1 MADVPIDPAIEIS
14 AALMGRVRSIEIR
27 TRRLAACTRAARDP
41 DTGRIES
48 VPASQ
53 SYYAWLKT
61 QPAAFQ
67 DAVIGPTRGAL
78 IRRAGLSAQR
88 FAELQLGKNFKPLD
102 LESMREL
109 EPVAFERAGI

>member
-1 MADVPIDPAIEIS
+1 
-14 AALMGRVRSIEIR
+14 
-27 TRRLAACTRAARDP
+27 
-41 DTGRIES
+41 

-67 DAVIGPTRGAL
+67 DSVIGPTRGAL
-78 IRRAGLSAQR
+78 FRRGGLSAQR
-88 FAELQLGKNFKPLD
+88 FAELQLGKNFKPIDLD
-102 LESMREL
+102 AMRKL